1 MRSHRAGPILLA
13 FALFAGCTPHSTAPR
28 LATPTGEAASGS
40 FLLGEAL
47 ERALPAPGTEA
58 DQASALDQA
67 MARAAASG
75 RAVPGRAA
83 DAIHPSVQWNELTR
97 SIAAAAKLPPPLFAR
112 AYALVSVAAA
122 DAITAGSRAGREGTP
137 ARCLIAGAAS
147 EVLLDLFP
155 AGRPAIEAALGE
167 EVALASTVGQGT
179 VLRGLALGRIAG
191 RVAVRRGHADGSDQV
206 FTGSNPVG
214 DGQWTGTNPVLP
226 ACGTW
231 RTWIATSGAE
241 FPSEP
246 PYAFGSPED
255 LADVAAVVAA
265 AAALTPEQVAIVHK
279 WGDVSPPAIWNGL
292 LNERI
297 VSRQL
302 DDAAAARAHAFL
314 NMAMAD
320 AFIACWA
327 TKYTYWTARPVHR
340 IPGLVPVIPTPN
352 FPSYTSGHSTI
363 SAAAAA
369 VLAET
374 FPDEAGFLRDQAEE
388 AALSRLWG
396 GIHFPHDND
405 QGLAVGTRLGAKVVA
420 RMRAVEER
428 RPSPALAVRP

>member
-1 MRSHRAGPILLA
+1 MRSLLGTTFLA
-13 FALFAGCTPHSTAPR
+13 LALFAGCAPHTTAPPF
-28 LATPTGEAASGS
+28 AGPSSEPSGGA
-40 FLLGEAL
+40 FLLGDELAQ
-47 ERALPAPGTEA
+47 ALPAPGSEA
-58 DQASALDQA
+58 VAAGALD
-67 MARAAASG
+67 RVAAA
-75 RAVPGRAA
+75 RPAA
-83 DAIHPSVQWNELTR
+83 PAAGDVASNPCLRWNELTR
-97 SIAAAAKLPPPLFAR
+97 SLAVAARLPPPLFAR

-122 DAITAGSRAGREGTP
+122 DAITAGSRAGRGGTP
-137 ARCLIAGAAS
+137 ARCLVAGAAS

-155 AGRPAIEAALGE
+155 AARPDIEAALGE
-167 EVALASTVGQGT
+167 EAALAATAGPGP

-191 RVAVRRGHADGSDQV
+191 RVAVRRGHGDGSDQA
-206 FTGSNPVG
+206 FTGTVPVG
-214 DGQWTGTNPVLP
+214 DGVWTGTNPVLP

-241 FPSEP
+241 FPPEP

-265 AAALTPEQVAIVHK
+265 AAARTPEQEALVHA
-279 WGDVSPPAIWNGL
+279 WGDVPPPALWNGL

-297 VSRQL
+297 VSRGL
-302 DDAAAARAHAFL
+302 DAGAAARAHAFL

-320 AFIACWA
+320 GFVACWA
-327 TKYTYWTARPVHR
+327 AKYAYWTARPVQR

-374 FPDEAGFLRDQAEE
+374 FPEEGAFFHAQAEE

-405 QGLAVGTRLGAKVVA
+405 QGLAVGARLGAKAVA
-420 RMRAVEER
+420 RMRAAEAR
-428 RPSPALAVRP
+428 RPLQALAARP